1 MNRIVI
7 IRLIAVLALFL
18 IFWLGTRKMS
28 VVPGRFQ
35 GAVEMGLDLV
45 RNGIAKDVLGEKDGN
60 YVILDMKTKKEIV
73 FAVKA
78 EEKK

>member
-35 GAVEMGLDLV
+35 GAVEMGLDL
-45 RNGIAKDVLGEKDGN
+45 E
-60 YVILDMKTKKEIV
+60 
-73 FAVKA
+73 
-78 EEKK
+78 